1 MEAIILAGGLGTRLR
16 SSVADLPKCLA
27 PIRFL
32 SSGVAE
38 GCCSKESG
46 RLTSV
51 KEGRWE
57 RKPGQIVTIVPDFGT
72 LGEFQPFLF
81 FLLEELARQ
90 GVTRVILSVGYMR
103 EKVMEYVEGQA
114 WPFEVVWAVEEEP
127 LGTGGGIRLAL
138 TMAREERV
146 LVLNGDTFFHVPE
159 MAELLA
165 VEAPIAMALKPMR
178 DFDRYGTVSVIPNAP
193 SAVIPNGREGSVTVT
208 AFREKKPCAE
218 GLINGGVYALDR
230 TLFAGLDLPAKF
242 SFEEAVLEPFAK
254 AGKVAGMVCDGYF
267 IDIGIPSD
275 YERAQQELPEL
286 RNVLRVAAEV
296 LATDADTL
304 FLDRDGVINRYIP
317 NDYVTSLN
325 KFVILPG
332 IPEVM
337 AAWAK
342 RFCRIILVTNQR
354 GISRGRFTM
363 ETLDEIHRH
372 MRSVIEAAGGRIDAI
387 YVSTAIPEDD
397 PSRKPQPGMFLEACR
412 DFPEIRAE
420 RSVMVGDADSDEAFA
435 RNCGMAFVRA

>member
-1 MEAIILAGGLGTRLR
+1 MEAIVLAGGLGTRLR
-16 SSVADLPKCLA
+16 SAVSDLPKCLA
-27 PIRFL
+27 PI
-32 SSGVAE
+32 GD
-38 GCCSKESG
+38 K
-46 RLTSV
+46 
-51 KEGRWE
+51 
-57 RKPGQIVTIVPDFGT
+57 
-72 LGEFQPFLF
+72 PFLF

-90 GVTRVILSVGYMR
+90 GVTRVILSVGYR
-103 EKVMEYVEGQA
+103 KEKVMEYVEGRE

-138 TMAREERV
+138 SMAREERV
-146 LVLNGDTFFHVPE
+146 LVLNGDTFFHV
-159 MAELLA
+159 ELADLLS
-165 VEAPIAMALKPMR
+165 VEAPVVMALKPMR
-178 DFDRYGTVSVIPNAP
+178 DFDRYGAV
-193 SAVIPNGREGSVTVT
+193 AVIPNGREGSVQVQS
-208 AFREKKPCAE
+208 FCEKKPCTE
-218 GLINGGVYALDR
+218 GLINGGVYALDKD
-230 TLFAGLDLPAKF
+230 LFVGLELPEKF
-242 SFEEAVLEPFAK
+242 SFEEAVLEPFARE
-254 AGKVAGMVCDGYF
+254 GKVAGKVCDGYF

-275 YERAQQELPEL
+275 FERAQRELPEL

-304 FLDRDGVINRYIP
+304 FLDRDGVINRYLP

-337 AAWAK
+337 AAWAR
-342 RFCRIILVTNQR
+342 RFRHIILVTNQR
-354 GISRGRFTM
+354 GIARGRFTR

-372 MRSVIEAAGGRIDAI
+372 MLAVIEAAGGRIDAI

-397 PSRKPQPGMFLEACR
+397 PSRKPQPGMFLEACS

>member
-1 MEAIILAGGLGTRLR
+1 MEAIVLAGGLGTRLR
-16 SSVADLPKCLA
+16 SSVSDLPNCLA
-27 PIRFL
+27 PIV

-38 GCCSKESG
+38 GCHFKTVACGDPSRSL
-46 RLTSV
+46 RDHPYPLTRPRVATGFEMTPSSTPTDSV
-51 KEGRWE
+51 
-57 RKPGQIVTIVPDFGT
+57 
-72 LGEFQPFLF
+72 PFLF

-90 GVTRVILSVGYMR
+90 GVDRVILSVGYMQ
-103 EKVMEYVEGQA
+103 EKVMEYVNGRE
-114 WPFEVVWAVEEEP
+114 WPFEVAWAVEEEP

-138 TMAREERV
+138 GMAREERV
-146 LVLNGDTFFHVPE
+146 LVLNGDTFFHVE
-159 MAELLA
+159 LADLLA
-165 VEAPIAMALKPMR
+165 VEAPVAIALKPMR
-178 DFDRYGTVSVIPNAP
+178 DFDRYGAVEVLSSCPANA
-193 SAVIPNGREGSVTVT
+193 GRLTVT

-218 GLINGGVYALDR
+218 GLINGGVYALER
-230 TLFAGLDLPAKF
+230 TLFEGLDLPSKF
-242 SFEEAVLEPFAK
+242 SFEEAVLVPFAQ
-254 AGKVAGMVCDGYF
+254 AGKVAGTVCDGYF
-267 IDIGIPSD
+267 IDIGIPAD

-286 RNVLRVAAEV
+286 RNVLRVATEV

-342 RFCRIILVTNQR
+342 RFRRIILVTNQR
-354 GISRGRFTM
+354 GIARGRFTR

-372 MRSVIEAAGGRIDAI
+372 MLDVIEAAGGRIDAI

-412 DFPEIRAE
+412 DFPEIRAD

>member
-1 MEAIILAGGLGTRLR
+1 MEAIVLAGGLGTRLR
-16 SSVADLPKCLA
+16 SAVSDLPKCLA
-27 PIRFL
+27 PI
-32 SSGVAE
+32 GD
-38 GCCSKESG
+38 K
-46 RLTSV
+46 
-51 KEGRWE
+51 
-57 RKPGQIVTIVPDFGT
+57 
-72 LGEFQPFLF
+72 PFLF

-90 GVTRVILSVGYMR
+90 GVTRVILSVGYRKEM
-103 EKVMEYVEGQA
+103 VMEYVEGRE

-138 TMAREERV
+138 SMAREDRV
-146 LVLNGDTFFHVPE
+146 LVLNGDTFFHVE
-159 MAELLA
+159 LAELLA
-165 VEAPIAMALKPMR
+165 VEAPVVMALKPMR
-178 DFDRYGTVSVIPNAP
+178 DFDRYGTVSVIPSAP
-193 SAVIPNGREGSVTVT
+193 FSVISSEVEKSLRVT

-218 GLINGGVYALDR
+218 GLINGGVYALER
-230 TLFAGLDLPAKF
+230 TLFEGLNLPAKF
-242 SFEEAVLEPFAK
+242 SFEEAVLEPFARE
-254 AGKVAGMVCDGYF
+254 GKVAGKVCDGYF

-275 YERAQQELPEL
+275 FERAQRELPEL

-337 AAWAK
+337 AAWAR
-342 RFCRIILVTNQR
+342 RFRHIILVTNQR
-354 GISRGRFTM
+354 GIARGRFTR

-372 MRSVIEAAGGRIDAI
+372 MLAVIEAAGGRIDAI

-397 PSRKPQPGMFLEACR
+397 PSRKPQPGMFLEACS